1 MVSSGTGISDKM
13 ELLRTSARVAVDSSI
28 PYASRIMP
36 ITICHSIV
44 QEFIQND
51 EDDLLDDDEYNFAVA
66 LMNELAEQANIY
78 MGKSDDNS
86 EV

>member
-13 ELLRTSARVAVDSSI
+13 ELLRTTARAAVDSSV
-28 PYASRIMP
+28 PYSYRIMP
-36 ITICHSIV
+36 IGICHKIV

-78 MGKSDDNS
+78 MGKSDDNP